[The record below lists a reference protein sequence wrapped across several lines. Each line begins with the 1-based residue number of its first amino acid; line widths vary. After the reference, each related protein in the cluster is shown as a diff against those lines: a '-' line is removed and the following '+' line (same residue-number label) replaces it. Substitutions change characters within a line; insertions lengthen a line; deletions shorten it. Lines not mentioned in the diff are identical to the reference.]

1 MTHLVARTCTE
12 VRPPGERTGRP
23 PESKPLSAFRSDPAY
38 VLLGDPG
45 LGKTTAFKR
54 ECEELGEAALLI
66 DARDFVSF
74 HPDSHP
80 EWRGKTLF
88 IDGLD
93 EVRVGSSD
101 TRTPLDYLR
110 GRLDA
115 LGRPR
120 FRISCREADW
130 FGESDR
136 SRLAAV
142 ARDSTIAT
150 LRLDP
155 LTDSDIETILSTRP
169 GIDSPQVFIEQAEV
183 RGVDGL
189 LTNPQTLNM
198 LADVVGGRGG
208 WPAEPTRDIRDGVP
222 PDGGGT

>member
-1 MTHLVARTCTE
+1 MTHLVTRTCTE
-12 VRPPGERTGRP
+12 VRAPGERSGP
-23 PESKPLSAFRSDPAY
+23 EPESKPLSAFRSDPAY

-93 EVRVGSSD
+93 EVRAGSSD
-101 TRTPLDYLR
+101 TRTPLNDLR

-115 LGRPR
+115 LGCPR

-136 SRLAAV
+136 SSLAAV

-155 LTDSDIETILSTRP
+155 LTDSDIEAILSTRP
-169 GIDSPQVFIEQAEV
+169 SIDSPSSS
-183 RGVDGL
+183 
-189 LTNPQTLNM
+189 LNRQRREALM
-198 LADVVGGRGG
+198 GSLRT
-208 WPAEPTRDIRDGVP
+208 PRR
-222 PDGGGT
+222 